1 MKVLWISNI
10 IFPDLCNKLG
20 IAAPVVGGWM
30 QAGAKSL
37 LAKDKSIKLAVA
49 SFYGGKELQ
58 VVEDFAIRYYLVPEK
73 VTKCK
78 PYDQDLEL
86 F

>member
-49 SFYGGKELQ
+49 SFM
-58 VVEDFAIRYYLVPEK
+58 VVK
-73 VTKCK
+73 NCK
-78 PYDQDLEL
+78 
-86 F
+86 